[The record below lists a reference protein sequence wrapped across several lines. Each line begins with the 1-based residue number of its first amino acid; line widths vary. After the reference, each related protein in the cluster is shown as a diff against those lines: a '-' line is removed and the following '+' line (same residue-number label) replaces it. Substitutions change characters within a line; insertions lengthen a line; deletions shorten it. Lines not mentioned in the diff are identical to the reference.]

1 MVKKVFVS
9 GCFDLLH
16 SGHVEFFRQAS
27 SFGDLYV
34 GIGSDETI
42 LGYKHHKT
50 VYSEEERLYMVKS
63 IRYVKEAFIN
73 SGSGVL
79 DFIPTLD
86 IVNPD
91 VLVVNEDGD
100 CEEKRILCKERGM
113 DYIVLDRVPS
123 KGLRARSST
132 DLKNDACE
140 IPLRLDLAGTWIDQT
155 YVSCYGGGWAITMS
169 LEPTFKILERSG
181 LATSTRNTIRKIWPF
196 QLPNIDP
203 EMLARL
209 VFCLENEPERDNGFI
224 AGAQD
229 AIGICVP
236 GVSRHYYNNRF
247 WPEKIEVCRDD
258 MVLNWLEDHI
268 CMIPM
273 FPRKSGFS
281 VLENRNVSET
291 KVRSLTLASER
302 CWSSMLSLDLYAFAS
317 AFQASFE
324 AQISMFP
331 AMMQPG
337 VQPFID
343 RYSSNPEV
351 LAWKMTGS
359 GGGGY
364 LVLVCSKSD
373 AFPEEAIRLSIRR

>member
-351 LAWKMTGS
+351 LAWKMAGS

-364 LVLVCSKSD
+364 LVLVCSKPD

>member
-1 MVKKVFVS
+1 MKKVFVS

-63 IRYVKEAFIN
+63 IRYVEEAFIN

-209 VFCLENEPERDNGFI
+209 VFCLENEPERENGFI

-364 LVLVCSKSD
+364 LVLVCSKPD

>member
-273 FPRKSGFS
+273 FSRKSGFS

-364 LVLVCSKSD
+364 LVLVCSKPD

>member
-1 MVKKVFVS
+1 VKKVFVS

-364 LVLVCSKSD
+364 LVLVCSKPD

>member
-1 MVKKVFVS
+1 MKKVFVS

-155 YVSCYGGGWAITMS
+155 YVSCYGGGWAITVS

-281 VLENRNVSET
+281 VLDNRNVSET

-364 LVLVCSKSD
+364 LVLVCSKPD

>member
-155 YVSCYGGGWAITMS
+155 YVSCYGGGWAITVS

-281 VLENRNVSET
+281 VLDNRNVSET

-364 LVLVCSKSD
+364 LVLVCSKPD

>member
-324 AQISMFP
+324 AQISMSP

-364 LVLVCSKSD
+364 LVLVCSKPD

>member
-1 MVKKVFVS
+1 MKKVFVS

-324 AQISMFP
+324 AQISMSP

-364 LVLVCSKSD
+364 LVLVCSKPD

>member
-1 MVKKVFVS
+1 MV
-9 GCFDLLH
+9 
-16 SGHVEFFRQAS
+16 S
-27 SFGDLYV
+27 S
-34 GIGSDETI
+34 
-42 LGYKHHKT
+42 
-50 VYSEEERLYMVKS
+50 
-63 IRYVKEAFIN
+63 
-73 SGSGVL
+73 
-79 DFIPTLD
+79 
-86 IVNPD
+86 
-91 VLVVNEDGD
+91 
-100 CEEKRILCKERGM
+100 
-113 DYIVLDRVPS
+113 
-123 KGLRARSST
+123 
-132 DLKNDACE
+132 
-140 IPLRLDLAGTWIDQT
+140 Q
-155 YVSCYGGGWAITMS
+155 
-169 LEPTFKILERSG
+169 
-181 LATSTRNTIRKIWPF
+181 
-196 QLPNIDP
+196 
-203 EMLARL
+203 
-209 VFCLENEPERDNGFI
+209 
-224 AGAQD
+224 AQD

-364 LVLVCSKSD
+364 LVLVCSKPD

>member
-1 MVKKVFVS
+1 MKKVFVS

-273 FPRKSGFS
+273 FSRKSGFS

-364 LVLVCSKSD
+364 LVLVCSKPD

>member
-364 LVLVCSKSD
+364 LVLVCSKPD

>member
-63 IRYVKEAFIN
+63 IRYVKDAFIN

-364 LVLVCSKSD
+364 LVLVCSKPD